1 MASVVGVVARAFL
14 VWVLYRRLKSDGKA
28 PGSGGVIT
36 PTADDGSTGSRG
48 AMSNQIAEQE
58 AVPPA
63 EREVPSQT
71 AASPGPDSPLELE
84 PGDWKQALKRTL
96 KEIKA
101 DRVTL
106 IAAGMAYYFFLA
118 IFPAFIALIGI
129 LGLASIDTSELQGS
143 IASALPGG
151 SGDFILDALKR
162 ADSTTQTAS
171 VIAAISGSAIALW
184 SASSGM
190 VALQSG
196 LNVAYDVPEDRK
208 FVGKRAVALMLII
221 ATGILGGVPSPI
233 FTFGESTIF
242 VILGW
247 VLTVVAVIVLFSI
260 YYYLAPKREK
270 PAWQWVSVGGILGG
284 ILWIV
289 ASLGFGWYANSGFA
303 NYNETYGPI
312 GGVIVLI
319 FWLYLSSIAILI
331 GGEWNAEME
340 RQAAARQN
348 P

>member
-1 MASVVGVVARAFL
+1 
-14 VWVLYRRLKSDGKA
+14 
-28 PGSGGVIT
+28 
-36 PTADDGSTGSRG
+36 
-48 AMSNQIAEQE
+48 MSNQTAELKADQ
-58 AVPPA
+58 PA
-63 EREVPSQT
+63 DQGVPSQT
-71 AASPGPDSPLELE
+71 ASSPGPDTPLELQRS
-84 PGDWKQALKRTL
+84 DWKQALKRTL

-129 LGLASIDTSELQGS
+129 LGLASIDTSELQSS

-171 VIAAISGSAIALW
+171 VIAAVTGSALALW

-208 FVGKRAVALMLII
+208 FVGKRAVALLLII

-270 PAWQWVSVGGILGG
+270 PAWQWVSVGGVLGG
-284 ILWIV
+284 VLWIV
-289 ASLGFGWYANSGFA
+289 ASLAFGWYANSGFA

-340 RQAAARQN
+340 RQAGTRGR
-348 P
+348 

>member
-1 MASVVGVVARAFL
+1 M
-14 VWVLYRRLKSDGKA
+14 SDQ
-28 PGSGGVIT
+28 T
-36 PTADDGSTGSRG
+36 
-48 AMSNQIAEQE
+48 AEQK
-58 AVPPA
+58 A
-63 EREVPSQT
+63 EQPTDQGVPSQT
-71 AASPGPDSPLELE
+71 ASAPGPDTPLELE
-84 PGDWKQALKRTL
+84 RSDWKEALKRTL

-129 LGLASIDTSELQGS
+129 LGLASIDTSELQSS

-208 FVGKRAVALMLII
+208 FVGKRAVALLLII
-221 ATGILGGVPSPI
+221 ATGVLGGVPSPI
-233 FTFGESTIF
+233 FTFGESTTF
-242 VILGW
+242 AILGW

-270 PAWQWVSVGGILGG
+270 PAWQWVSVGGVLGG
-284 ILWIV
+284 VLWIV

-340 RQAAARQN
+340 RQAATREG
-348 P
+348 

>member
-1 MASVVGVVARAFL
+1 
-14 VWVLYRRLKSDGKA
+14 
-28 PGSGGVIT
+28 
-36 PTADDGSTGSRG
+36 
-48 AMSNQIAEQE
+48 MSNQTAELKADQ
-58 AVPPA
+58 PTDLG
-63 EREVPSQT
+63 VPSQT
-71 AASPGPDSPLELE
+71 PASPGPDTPLELQRS
-84 PGDWKQALKRTL
+84 DWKQAMKRTL

-129 LGLASIDTSELQGS
+129 LGLASIDTSQLQSS

-162 ADSTTQTAS
+162 ADTTTQTAS
-171 VIAAISGSAIALW
+171 VIAAITGSAIALW

-208 FVGKRAVALMLII
+208 FVGKRAVALVLII
-221 ATGILGGVPSPI
+221 ATGVLGGVPSPI

-270 PAWQWVSVGGILGG
+270 PAWQWVSLGGVLGG

-289 ASLGFGWYANSGFA
+289 ASLGFGWYANSSFA

-340 RQAAARQN
+340 RQAATREG
-348 P
+348 

>member
-1 MASVVGVVARAFL
+1 M
-14 VWVLYRRLKSDGKA
+14 SDQ
-28 PGSGGVIT
+28 T
-36 PTADDGSTGSRG
+36 
-48 AMSNQIAEQE
+48 AEQK
-58 AVPPA
+58 A
-63 EREVPSQT
+63 EQPTDQGVPSQT
-71 AASPGPDSPLELE
+71 ASAPGPDTPLELE
-84 PGDWKQALKRTL
+84 RSDWKEALKRTL

-129 LGLASIDTSELQGS
+129 LGLASIDTSELQSS

-208 FVGKRAVALMLII
+208 FVGKRAVALLLII
-221 ATGILGGVPSPI
+221 ATGVLGGVPSPI
-233 FTFGESTIF
+233 FTFGESTTF
-242 VILGW
+242 AILGW

-260 YYYLAPKREK
+260 YYYLAPKRQK
-270 PAWQWVSVGGILGG
+270 PAWQWVSVGGVLGG
-284 ILWIV
+284 VLWIV

-340 RQAAARQN
+340 RQAATREG
-348 P
+348 